1 MYTLFMHLG
10 LWVPSGC
17 GIGLKFNLCAPNLQ
31 SPRSRIRQEAIAA
44 TFVSPD
50 CDYGSVSGGFVFPE
64 V

>member
-1 MYTLFMHLG
+1 MLLG

-17 GIGLKFNLCAPNLQ
+17 GIGLKFELRAPNLQ

-44 TFVSPD
+44 TFVSRD
-50 CDYGSVSGGFVFPE
+50 CDFGSICGGLVFPE